1 MKKADSVAESLT
13 YFVAVLVIC
22 LSQNKCKFGC
32 LLFLID
38 LDFRY
43 VTNKL
48 LISNINKFCAGFK
61 CTHTRSHT
69 KELQVTGC
77 LAHLN
82 HHHPIKV
89 SYTVW
94 LLHYGIH
101 QTLFFFQKIAAISQL
116 LSNFRSL
123 FA

>member
-38 LDFRY
+38 LYFRY
-43 VTNKL
+43 ETKIL
-48 LISNINKFCAGFK
+48 LSYINKFYDGFK

-69 KELQVTGC
+69 KELQVPGF

-89 SYTVW
+89 SYAVW
-94 LLHYGIH
+94 LLHYGIY
-101 QTLFFFQKIAAISQL
+101 QTLFLPENGRHILVIVFF
-116 LSNFRSL
+116 
-123 FA
+123 